1 MTQLHQNGDTSLHD
15 IGGHLC
21 VQRGPRGIRTMVESF
36 PELLKIAAEEIPLD
50 NEDLDAL
57 GKYFPAGAPRPPGAK
72 AGLPDLPADRLDPG
86 YTQYLDAHFETLGNE
101 ISELKER
108 IPAQAEA
115 RFGMADDIVRWV
127 DRTFWP
133 NDRSAE
139 AVRELAHAVRRN
151 DVAAFV
157 DGEGFAR
164 YDRDEGDRKAAR
176 WRHADLLNLVDQV
189 GAKVKAQTGV
199 DADTVDSVVSVL
211 LDELREGGE

>member
-21 VQRGPRGIRTMVESF
+21 VQRRPRGIRMMVESF

-50 NEDLDAL
+50 NDELAAM
-57 GKYFPAGAPRPPGAK
+57 GTFFPNGAAGAPLPPGAR

-108 IPAQAEA
+108 IPAQADPAEA
-115 RFGMADDIVRWV
+115 RFRMADDIVRWV

-164 YDRDEGDRKAAR
+164 YDHDEGDRFKKR
-176 WRHADLLNLVDQV
+176 MEGFDL
-189 GAKVKAQTGV
+189 
-199 DADTVDSVVSVL
+199 DA
-211 LDELREGGE
+211 